1 MAISYATSVVALT
14 CYPEFAGLQDVVF
27 DVAWTM
33 TGTDG
38 VRTAEYRSKTSVP
51 YTAGSQFTPYAQLTE
66 PQVLSWIDRY
76 TSPGELTAARAFIDN
91 GISSQ
96 SALSTASP
104 PLPW

>member
-1 MAISYATSVVALT
+1 MTSYATTVTALT

-27 DVAWTM
+27 NVAWTM

-38 VRTAEYRSKTSVP
+38 VRTAEYRGKTSVP
-51 YTAGSQFTPYAQLTE
+51 YAAGSPFTPYAQLTQE
-66 PQVLSWIDRY
+66 QVLDWVSRY
-76 TSPGELTAARAFIDN
+76 TSPGEIAAARAFIDI

-96 SALSTASP
+96 TTLSTATP